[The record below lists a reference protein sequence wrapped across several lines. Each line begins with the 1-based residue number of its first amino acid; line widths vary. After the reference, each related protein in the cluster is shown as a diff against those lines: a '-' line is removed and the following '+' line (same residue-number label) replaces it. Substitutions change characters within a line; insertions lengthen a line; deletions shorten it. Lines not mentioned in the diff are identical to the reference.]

1 LAGAGEEIVVS
12 EITTFTM
19 SDRKP
24 KDGSIPSGVR
34 QRTVMAFDTDVDMF
48 ANEVQS
54 PVSDERPRRQ
64 PRFAQDLKAIANA
77 YDEPT
82 LGGEAF
88 H

>member
-1 LAGAGEEIVVS
+1 
-12 EITTFTM
+12 
-19 SDRKP
+19 
-24 KDGSIPSGVR
+24 
-34 QRTVMAFDTDVDMF
+34 MAFDTDVDMF